1 MADRKK
7 SNRAG
12 QAPIVPTSNGFTTER
27 AVGGERRSIR
37 HYHDGRVSQ
46 REPPM
51 PSAVRTLAK
60 VVSRKSSS
68 RTLSDTKSVPNPKGE
83 EYRSPTLAEIE
94 KLSGGVAN
102 LFQAEG
108 SKPVEKLPEET
119 ETPETETNETE
130 TPETETNETETPE
143 TETPETWSCG
153 SSYGMISPPLSAV
166 SPMPEDSPELMST
179 EVFPLPVTS
188 SPDSSD
194 EDADTI
200 SRQWADLGGK
210 KRTGRSEI

>member
-12 QAPIVPTSNGFTTER
+12 QALIVPTSNGFTTER

-94 KLSGGVAN
+94 KLSGDVAN
-102 LFQAEG
+102 LFQEEG

-130 TPETETNETETPE
+130 TPA

-153 SSYGMISPPLSAV
+153 SSYGMISPPLPAV

-188 SPDSSD
+188 NPDSSD

-210 KRTGRSEI
+210 DRTGRSEI

>member
-12 QAPIVPTSNGFTTER
+12 KAPIAPTSNGFTTER

-119 ETPETETNETE
+119 ETPETET
-130 TPETETNETETPE
+130 PE

-188 SPDSSD
+188 NPDSSD

-210 KRTGRSEI
+210 DRTGRSEI

>member
-1 MADRKK
+1 MAGRKK

-12 QAPIVPTSNGFTTER
+12 KAPIVPTSNGFTTER

-51 PSAVRTLAK
+51 LPAVRTLTDSK
-60 VVSRKSSS
+60 VISRKGSS
-68 RTLSDTKSVPNPKGE
+68 RALSNTQSVPKPKEE

-94 KLSGGVAN
+94 KLSGAVTN
-102 LFQAEG
+102 IFQPGG
-108 SKPVEKLPEET
+108 SKPFEKIPKET
-119 ETPETETNETE
+119 ENIPE
-130 TPETETNETETPE
+130 E
-143 TETPETWSCG
+143 TETPETWSCD
-153 SSYGMISPPLSAV
+153 SSYGMITPPLPV
-166 SPMPEDSPELMST
+166 DSPMPEDSPELMST

-188 SPDSSD
+188 NPGNSD

-200 SRQWADLGGK
+200 SRQWADLSGK
-210 KRTGRSEI
+210 DRTGRSDIYD

>member
-12 QAPIVPTSNGFTTER
+12 KAPIAPTSNGFTTER

-68 RTLSDTKSVPNPKGE
+68 RTLSDTKS
-83 EYRSPTLAEIE
+83 
-94 KLSGGVAN
+94 LSGGVAN

>member
-12 QAPIVPTSNGFTTER
+12 KAPIVPTSNGFTTER

-51 PSAVRTLAK
+51 LPAVRTLTETK
-60 VVSRKSSS
+60 VISRKSSS
-68 RTLSDTKSVPNPKGE
+68 RTLSNTQTVPKPKKE

-94 KLSGGVAN
+94 KLSGAVTN
-102 LFQAEG
+102 VFQSEG
-108 SKPVEKLPEET
+108 SKPLKKILEETEET
-119 ETPETETNETE
+119 ETQ
-130 TPETETNETETPE
+130 
-143 TETPETWSCG
+143 TWSCD
-153 SSYGMISPPLSAV
+153 SSYGMITPPLPAV

-188 SPDSSD
+188 NPGNSD

-200 SRQWADLGGK
+200 SRQWADLGVK
-210 KRTGRSEI
+210 DRTGRSDIYD